1 MGNINTQALER
12 YGLSSFDSAWG
23 EVVRGIEKECLRV
36 AADCSLSKK
45 PHPEA
50 LGSPL
55 TNPFI
60 TTDFSEALLEFI
72 TPVYSNIDECLEM
85 LDLIHC
91 FSAQNIEQNETLWS
105 TSMPCPLGLS
115 SEIPIANYGNSN
127 NGLLKTL
134 YRKGLSNRYGS
145 IMQTVAGIHYNFSM
159 PESFWL
165 PFQTQRGEKGSL
177 QDFKTK
183 SYLNLIRNF
192 HRFSWLLIYLFGAS
206 PAADRT
212 FVQSRQNTLETFD
225 KDTVFLPFATC
236 LRMGRLGYKS
246 EAQQSLFICYNDL
259 PSYVDCLKE
268 AMKTPYPA
276 YQEISQES
284 NGNHGQINTN
294 LLQLENEFYSSI
306 RPKRNTTNDRRPLE
320 ALLQE
325 GIEYIEI
332 RSLDLNPYLPLGID
346 AEQCRF
352 LDTFLLHCL
361 LTDSPECNADEF
373 FEVSAN
379 VTKVVERGRSPGLNL
394 MQQGTEKSLST
405 WSKEL
410 LNDMRYA
417 ASLLEKSGNKDCY
430 DLALQVQLQKIDKP
444 ELTPSGKMMSQINQS
459 QQSFTEI
466 AHQQSKTHTSYFL
479 NKTIDAGK
487 YEKMKVAAVASI
499 SKQKQIEALAQP
511 HFDDFLNQW
520 NAHLEAP

>member
-1 MGNINTQALER
+1 MGNINSLALER

-23 EVVRGIEKECLRV
+23 QVVRGIEKECLRV
-36 AADCSLSKK
+36 TPDCSLSKK
-45 PHPEA
+45 PHPKA

-72 TPVYSNIDECLEM
+72 TPTYSNIEECLEM

-105 TSMPCPLGLS
+105 TSMPCRLGLS

-159 PESFWL
+159 PESFWI

-212 FVQSRQNTLETFD
+212 FVESRQNTLETFD

-259 PSYVDCLKE
+259 QSYVDCLRE

-276 YQEISQES
+276 YQEISQGS
-284 NGNHGQINTN
+284 NGSVGQINAN
-294 LLQLENEFYSSI
+294 LLQLENEFYSSV
-306 RPKRNTTNDRRPLE
+306 RPKRTTIDDRRPLE

-361 LTDSPECNADEF
+361 LADSPECNADEF
-373 FEVSAN
+373 FEVAAN
-379 VTKVVERGRSPGLNL
+379 VTKVVERGRVPGLNL
-394 MQQGTEKSLST
+394 MRQGAEKSLNM

-410 LNDMRYA
+410 LTDMQNA
-417 ASLLEKSGNKDCY
+417 ALLLDDSGNKGCY
-430 DLALQVQLQKIDKP
+430 DLAIQAQLKKIDNP
-444 ELTPSGKMMSQINQS
+444 ELTPSGKIMSEINQS
-459 QQSFTEI
+459 RQSFIEI

-479 NKTIDAGK
+479 NKTVGAEK
-487 YEKMKVAAVASI
+487 HEKMKAAALTSI
-499 SKQKQIEALAQP
+499 SKQKQIEALTQP
-511 HFDDFLNQW
+511 HFNDFLSQW
-520 NAHLEAP
+520 NANLEAP

>member
-1 MGNINTQALER
+1 MGNINAAALER
-12 YGLSSFDSAWG
+12 YGLSTFESAWG
-23 EVVRGIEKECLRV
+23 QVVRGIEKECLRV
-36 AADCSLSKK
+36 AADCSLSKN
-45 PHPEA
+45 PHPKA

-55 TNPFI
+55 TNPLI

-72 TPVYSNIDECLEM
+72 TPAYSSIDECLEM
-85 LDLIHC
+85 LDLIQC
-91 FSAQNIEQNETLWS
+91 FSAQNIAQNETLWS
-105 TSMPCPLGLS
+105 TSMPCLLGLS
-115 SEIPIANYGNSN
+115 SEIPIAKYGNSN

-159 PESFWL
+159 PESFWE
-165 PFQTQRGEKGSL
+165 PFQIQRGEKGNL

-206 PAADRT
+206 PAADKT
-212 FVQSRQNTLETFD
+212 FVQSRQNELEILNSN
-225 KDTVFLPFATC
+225 TVYLPFATC

-259 PSYVDCLKE
+259 QSYVDCLKE

-276 YQEISQES
+276 YQEITQEK
-284 NGNHGQINTN
+284 NGSYGQINAN

-306 RPKRNTTNDRRPLE
+306 RPKRTTTNDQRPLD
-320 ALLQE
+320 ALLQN

-332 RSLDLNPYLPLGID
+332 RSLDLNPYLPLGIN

-352 LDTFLLHCL
+352 VDTFLLHCL
-361 LTDSPECNADEF
+361 LTDSPECNAEEF
-373 FEVSAN
+373 FEVANN
-379 VTKVVERGRSPGLNL
+379 VTAVVEEGRSPGLNL
-394 MQQGTEKSLST
+394 MRQGKEKSLSL

-410 LNDMRYA
+410 LNDMRYS
-417 ASLLEKSGNKDCY
+417 ASLLDESGNVKCHDF
-430 DLALQVQLQKIDKP
+430 AVQAQLHKIDDP

-459 QQSFTEI
+459 GQSFIEI
-466 AHQQSKTHTSYFL
+466 AQQQSKKHTSYFS
-479 NKTIDAGK
+479 NKTIEADKHKEMRIA
-487 YEKMKVAAVASI
+487 VAASI
-499 SKQKQIEALAQP
+499 SKQQQIEALAQP
-511 HFDDFLNQW
+511 QFDDFLRQW